1 MNSNS
6 KLSHSFSPLIYK
18 DAEILI
24 LGSLPGKKSIELKE
38 YYGHP
43 RNRIWKILSTITDS
57 DLPNDYDSKKTF
69 LQKNKIGLWDVASS
83 AERKGSLD
91 SNIKK
96 EIPNDVDSLLREFPS
111 IKVIGFNGKKSE
123 SMYNKFFILNKS
135 IKYVSLP
142 SSSPANMAISFN
154 DICNRWSEMFK

>member
-6 KLSHSFSPLIYK
+6 HLSHSFPPLIYE
-18 DAEILI
+18 DVEILI

-43 RNRIWKILSTITDS
+43 RNRMWKILCAITNC
-57 DLPNDYDSKKTF
+57 DLPTDYGSKKIF
-69 LQKNKIGLWDVASS
+69 CQKNKIGLWDVAFR

-91 SNIKK
+91 SNIKN
-96 EIPNDVDSLLREFPS
+96 EIPNDLDSLLLDFPS

-123 SMYNKFFILNKS
+123 SMYKKFFKLNKY

-142 SSSPANMAISFN
+142 SSSPANMAISFE
-154 DICNRWSEMFK
+154 DICLRWFELFK

>member
-1 MNSNS
+1 MNLNSN
-6 KLSHSFSPLIYK
+6 LSHSLSPLIYK
-18 DAEILI
+18 DVEILI

-43 RNRIWKILSTITDS
+43 RNRMWKILCAITNC
-57 DLPNDYDSKKTF
+57 DLPTDYGSKKIF

-96 EIPNDVDSLLREFPS
+96 EIPNDVDKLLIDFPS

-123 SMYNKFFILNKS
+123 IMFNKFFELNQT
-135 IKYVSLP
+135 IKYVPLP
-142 SSSPANMAISFN
+142 SSSPANMAISFE
-154 DICNRWSEMFK
+154 DICLRWKELFK

>member
-43 RNRIWKILSTITDS
+43 CNRMWKILSTITDS
-57 DLPNDYDSKKTF
+57 SLPTDYDSKKTF

-96 EIPNDVDSLLREFPS
+96 EIPNDVDSLLQDFPS
-111 IKVIGFNGKKSE
+111 IKVIGFNGKKSK
-123 SMYNKFFILNKS
+123 SMYSKFFILNES

-142 SSSPANMAISFN
+142 SSSPANMAVSFN

>member
-1 MNSNS
+1 MKFNLN
-6 KLSHSFSPLIYK
+6 LSHSFSPLIYE

-43 RNRIWKILSTITDS
+43 RNRMWKILCALTNC
-57 DLPNDYDSKKTF
+57 DLPTDYESKKIF

-96 EIPNDVDSLLREFPS
+96 EIPNDVDSLLQDFPS

-123 SMYNKFFILNKS
+123 SMYSKFFILNDS

>member
-1 MNSNS
+1 MNSNLN
-6 KLSHSFSPLIYK
+6 LSHSFSPLICEGVK
-18 DAEILI
+18 ILI

-43 RNRIWKILSTITDS
+43 RNRMWKVLCAITNCE
-57 DLPNDYDSKKTF
+57 LPTDYNSKKTF
-69 LQKNKIGLWDVASS
+69 LKKNKIGLWDVASS

-96 EIPNDVDSLLREFPS
+96 EIPNDVDSLLLDFPS

-123 SMYNKFFILNKS
+123 SMYNKFFKLNRS
-135 IKYVSLP
+135 IKYISLP
-142 SSSPANMAISFN
+142 SSSPANMAISFE
-154 DICNRWSEMFK
+154 DICLRWIELFK

>member
-1 MNSNS
+1 MNSNPN
-6 KLSHSFSPLIYK
+6 LSHSFPPLIYEN
-18 DAEILI
+18 AEILI

-43 RNRIWKILSTITDS
+43 RNRMWKILCAITNC
-57 DLPNDYDSKKTF
+57 DLSIDYESKKVF
-69 LQKNKIGLWDVASS
+69 LKKNKIGLWDVASS

-96 EIPNDVDSLLREFPS
+96 EIPNDVDSLLLDFPS

-123 SMYNKFFILNKS
+123 SMYNKFFKLNKS

-142 SSSPANMAISFN
+142 SSSPANMAISFE
-154 DICNRWSEMFK
+154 DICQRWIELFK

>member
-1 MNSNS
+1 MNFTPHR
-6 KLSHSFSPLIYK
+6 SHSFPPLICE

-43 RNRIWKILSTITDS
+43 RNRMWKILCAITNC
-57 DLPNDYDSKKTF
+57 DLPTDYGSKKIF

-91 SNIKK
+91 SNIK
-96 EIPNDVDSLLREFPS
+96 
-111 IKVIGFNGKKSE
+111 IGRAH
-123 SMYNKFFILNKS
+123 
-135 IKYVSLP
+135 V
-142 SSSPANMAISFN
+142 
-154 DICNRWSEMFK
+154 